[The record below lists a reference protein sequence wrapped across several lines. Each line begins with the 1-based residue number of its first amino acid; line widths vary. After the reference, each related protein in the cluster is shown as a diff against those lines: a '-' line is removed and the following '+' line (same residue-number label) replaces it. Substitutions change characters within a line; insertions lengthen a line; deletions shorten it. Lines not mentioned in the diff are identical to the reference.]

1 MPVTEEQGGV
11 AENYMYRPP
20 QQQDPQVTL
29 DDIIARIK
37 AGIPNFPGVG
47 GGGVS
52 IVITIIFL
60 VSAGIWGATGFYT
73 VGPDQEGAL
82 RLFGRFTGIAEEGL
96 HWWWPAPIGTRNVVS
111 VTTTRR
117 MELGFRSG
125 AEGFSVAQAVP
136 VESMMITG
144 DENIVDVQVVIQYRI
159 GSLQNFLF
167 EVDDPGDVD
176 RGVPAGSPAGRTLR
190 DITETA
196 VRQVVGA
203 RPIDD
208 VLTIQR
214 EAVQTEIL
222 EVMRSLNS
230 FYQTGITIQQVLLQN
245 VNPPA
250 EVQNAFE
257 DVVKARED
265 RDRVINLAQAYEA
278 DQIPKAEGAAAKI
291 VEEAQGFKD
300 GRIAKARGEAEGFD
314 AILESYQK
322 SPEVTRRRLYLEAME
337 NILPGIRKFVLSD
350 QNVLPFLPLDGTAAG
365 PSSVA
370 SATAPSPAQSGGQQ

>member
-1 MPVTEEQGGV
+1 MPVTEEQRG
-11 AENYMYRPP
+11 ATENYMYRPP
-20 QQQDPQVTL
+20 QQEPQVTL
-29 DDIIARIK
+29 EDIIGRIK
-37 AGIPNFPGVG
+37 AGMPNIPGVG

-52 IVITIIFL
+52 VIVALVLL
-60 VSAGIWGATGFYT
+60 VSAAIWGATGFYT

-82 RLFGRFTGIAEEGL
+82 RLFGRFTGVAEEGL

-125 AEGFSVAQAVP
+125 AEGFAVAQAVP

-159 GSLQNFLF
+159 GNLQNFLF
-167 EVDDPGDVD
+167 EVDDPGEAE
-176 RGVPAGSPAGRTLR
+176 RGIPPGSPAGRTLR
-190 DITETA
+190 DIAETA

-208 VLTIQR
+208 VLTTQR
-214 EAVQTEIL
+214 EQIQTEVL
-222 EVMRSLNS
+222 ELMRGLNN
-230 FYQTGITIQQVLLQN
+230 FYETGITIQQVLLQN
-245 VNPPA
+245 VNPPG
-250 EVQNAFE
+250 EVQEAFE
-257 DVVKARED
+257 DVVKAQED

-278 DQIPKAEGAAAKI
+278 DQIPKAQGAAARI

-300 GRIAKARGEAEGFD
+300 GRIARARGEADGFN
-314 AILESYQK
+314 AILESYKQ

-337 NILPGIRKFVLSD
+337 GILPGVKKFVLSD
-350 QNVLPFLPLDGTAAG
+350 DGVLPFLPLEGTT
-365 PSSVA
+365 PQTSN
-370 SATAPSPAQSGGQQ
+370 APSPAGTQEGGQQ